1 MADLTVRARYEAEVA
16 GYNRAMAEAAR
27 QTEALAKAAD
37 KTGQA
42 TKAAGDSASKAADK
56 TAAAQKKAA
65 DAQDRAADAAGK
77 LRVAQQKLDTARA
90 SGNAD
95 RVVAAEEAVAR
106 AQREVDRTSRDA
118 AAAQNAL
125 QAELADTGNQAQKS
139 QGKLATLSDAVR
151 QNRADMEQ
159 LGGDMLKWGAG
170 LTGLAAASGKFA
182 MDWESDWTG
191 VLKTNDGT
199 SEQIARLEGDLRGL
213 AKTLPATHSEIAA
226 VAEAAGQ
233 LGVGID
239 DVSSF
244 TKVMIDLGESTNLS
258 AEEAAT
264 SIARFAN
271 ITGLA
276 LSDVDQLGSA
286 LVGLGNNFATTEA
299 EIMHMSMRVAA
310 VGTQVGLTEGE
321 ILGLATA
328 MSSVGVEAE
337 AGGTAISMVMKK
349 IDASVREGGESLTGW
364 ADAAG
369 VSAQEFA
376 AAWQSEPAVAMEML
390 VAGLGETAAAGGDVN
405 GVLAEL
411 GVKGVRE
418 SDTLL
423 RLASAGELL
432 GDAFRTGNEELAK
445 GSALAEE
452 ASKRYETTESKVR
465 IAWNNM
471 KDAAIDAGAVLLPVV
486 ALVAEGAA
494 SLAGA
499 FSALPGPVK
508 GGVAALS
515 GVAGVGLLAG
525 GALLKFIPAVDDTV
539 KAVGNLTEKF
549 PKAAG
554 AAGKFARGIGIAS
567 AALVGFE
574 VLKGIANDAT
584 PAAAGLEAV
593 ANAILAVG
601 EARDLAALNE
611 LFNINSDVRSFG
623 DALKMLD
630 PSDLNSH
637 MENFGETLGFTGTSS
652 ARARAQMVELD
663 QVLSTMD
670 PSTAAER
677 MSDLREEA
685 ERTGSAQLSSWSELQ
700 KLFPEYAAS
709 VEAAANATG
718 KATSEADLFQ
728 AAMGN
733 LPPHMRATG
742 DAAEG
747 AAGGVEGLEG
757 AMGELGEVAADTE
770 KTLSEIVQEMA
781 TLGMVNRS
789 AQAASDAHQQS
800 LRDLE
805 AALKDNGS
813 AIVGN
818 TEKAAANRAALREVA
833 ESSWDSAEAQAA
845 MGAAQHIVRGELE
858 SGYQALLDT
867 AKASG
872 MNAAAADEWARSMMG
887 IPTEVSVD
895 TWMDDTARTVA
906 EQTGQAVGSID
917 EGVNVITS
925 MDDTARAKAFQTAEE
940 IRLIPGHKLVSVA
953 ISEDGT
959 AGQVQSKINAVT
971 GKTEYVFV
979 TDDGTVNVTQQK
991 ITGIDGKTEYVYVT
1005 DDGTVV
1011 ATQGSIN
1018 NIQGKTVDIIAQAQT
1033 AIARGEL
1040 DALTATRYMAVVAT
1054 VSTNPVANAAA
1065 AARAARGYQHGRI
1078 PGYAMGRVPYSGLG
1092 TDRWLGVDA
1101 TGWPTI
1107 RVDDGEAI
1115 IRESSTRRHSHL
1127 LGMVNDD
1134 DPKVSMVG
1142 RMLGLPGYAGG
1153 RVGREWSGSATS
1165 TAPFDYDRLA
1175 AALSGGGTVI
1185 NAPVTVHDARAGA
1198 AEIVGQMDH
1207 TFRRAGRGA

>member
-1 MADLTVRARYEAEVA
+1 MADQRVRAIYEAEVA

-42 TKAAGDSASKAADK
+42 TQKMGD
-56 TAAAQKKAA
+56 Q
-65 DAQDRAADAAGK
+65 AGK
-77 LRVAQQKLDTARA
+77 
-90 SGNAD
+90 G
-95 RVVAAEEAVAR
+95 AE
-106 AQREVDRTSRDA
+106 
-118 AAAQNAL
+118 
-125 QAELADTGNQAQKS
+125 QAKTKFSA
-139 QGKLATLSDAVR
+139 LSDAVR

-310 VGTQVGLTEGE
+310 VGTQVGMTEGD

-328 MSSVGVEAE
+328 MSSVGIEAE

-349 IDASVREGGESLTGW
+349 IDASVREGGDSLTGW
-364 ADAAG
+364 AEAAG

-376 AAWQSEPAVAMEML
+376 AAWQNEPSVAMEML
-390 VAGLGETAAAGGDVN
+390 VTGLGETAAAGGDVN
-405 GVLAEL
+405 GMLAEL
-411 GVKGVRE
+411 GVTGIRE

-452 ASKRYETTESKVR
+452 ASKRYETTESKIR
-465 IAWNNM
+465 IAWNNI
-471 KDAAIDAGAVLLPVV
+471 KDAAIDAGAVLLPVI
-486 ALVAEGAA
+486 AQVAEGAA

-525 GALLKFIPAVDDTV
+525 GALLTLAPRVLDTV
-539 KAVGNLTEKF
+539 DSLKRLNTEF

-554 AAGKFARGIGIAS
+554 VAGKFAKGIGIAS

-574 VLKGIANDAT
+574 VLKGIANDAV
-584 PAAAGLEAV
+584 PAAAGLESV
-593 ANAILAVG
+593 ANALMNVAESG
-601 EARDLAALNE
+601 DMAALDEIFNRGTKE
-611 LFNINSDVRSFG
+611 LTGFVDAVNLMDPSTLNAHMESFG
-623 DALKMLD
+623 E
-630 PSDLNSH
+630 S
-637 MENFGETLGFTGTSS
+637 FLGFRTETAQ
-652 ARARAQMVELD
+652 AREQLVELD
-663 QVLSTMD
+663 QVLATMD
-670 PSTAAER
+670 ADSASEQMNRLRQELEASGN
-677 MSDLREEA
+677 MDLSNWEGLKR
-685 ERTGSAQLSSWSELQ
+685 
-700 KLFPEYAAS
+700 LFPEYAAS

-742 DAAEG
+742 EAAEG

-757 AMGELGEVAADTE
+757 SMGELGEVAEETE
-770 KTLSEIVQEMA
+770 KTLSEIVDELA

-833 ESSWDSAEAQAA
+833 ESAWDSAEAQAA

-858 SGYQALLDT
+858 SGYDTLLAT

-906 EQTGQAVGSID
+906 EQTGMAVGSID

-925 MDDTARAKAFQTAEE
+925 MDDSARAKAFETAEE
-940 IRLIPGHKLVSVA
+940 IRLIPGYKRVDVA
-953 ISEDGT
+953 VDDQGT
-959 AGQVQSKINAVT
+959 PGQIQSRINALT

-1018 NIQGKTVDIIAQAQT
+1018 NIEGKSVDVHAVAHT
-1033 AIARGEL
+1033 SDAAAAIARVARDRVVNIIGKVSMSGSA
-1040 DALTATRYMAVVAT
+1040 ALKRFGQAGVAT
-1054 VSTNPVANAAA
+1054 GGVVGRDAGIPRFSTGGVL
-1065 AARAARGYQHGRI
+1065 
-1078 PGYAMGRVPYSGLG
+1078 PYTGLG
-1092 TDRWLGVDA
+1092 TDRILGLSA
-1101 TGWPTI
+1101 SGTPTAW
-1107 RVDDGEAI
+1107 VDDGEWV
-1115 IRESSTRRHSHL
+1115 IRERSSRKYDRL
-1127 LGMVNDD
+1127 LGLINADHPSVQH
-1134 DPKVSMVG
+1134 
-1142 RMLGLPGYAGG
+1142 LAGYANGG
-1153 RVGREWSGSATS
+1153 SVGREWSGSAMS
-1165 TAPFDYDRLA
+1165 TASMSTDNSRTLTLA
-1175 AALSGGGTVI
+1175 EGAVQVASADPAVAARMAV
-1185 NAPVTVHDARAGA
+1185 D
-1198 AEIVGQMDH
+1198 EIKHLWKTEGW
-1207 TFRRAGRGA
+1207 